1 MFYLIDPYT
10 QFAIPQQQPLPNPNQ
25 QGGPVYFVVQNT
37 TNVQQQPPHPMYA
50 PIAPAATKAMATP
63 APPSSSAPPP
73 PHTPMVWGGLAVNNN
88 QSLQQQQYLV
98 AAQELP
104 FSAFPLTLSTT

>member
-37 TNVQQQPPHPMYA
+37 TNVQQPHPMYV
-50 PIAPAATKAMATP
+50 PIAPAASKMATP
-63 APPSSSAPPP
+63 APPSSSAPPL
-73 PHTPMVWGGLAVNNN
+73 HTPMVWGGLAVNNN
-88 QSLQQQQYLV
+88 QSLQQQSQQQYLV